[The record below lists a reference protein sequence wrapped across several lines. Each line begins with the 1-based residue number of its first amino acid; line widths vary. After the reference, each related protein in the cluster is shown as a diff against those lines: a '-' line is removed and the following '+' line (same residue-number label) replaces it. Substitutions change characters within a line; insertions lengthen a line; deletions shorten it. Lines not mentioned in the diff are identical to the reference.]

1 MIETLLFFLGAIIV
15 YLYSFLYRNLAVV
28 AAIALFIVAY
38 QMKVDVTLISLTLG
52 FLIVM
57 RLRKKGIRDDA

>member
-15 YLYSFLYRNLAVV
+15 YLYSFLYRNIAVV
-28 AAIALFIVAY
+28 AAIILFIVAY
-38 QMKVDVTLISLTLG
+38 QMKVNVILISLTLA

-57 RLRKKGIRDDA
+57 RLRK